1 MDKQKEVLQLAGKLA
16 LAAQRVLSANI
27 CNLSYRIS
35 ELQQALNEY
44 DNKII
49 EISNE
54 SKNQ

>member
-16 LAAQRVLSANI
+16 VAAQRVLSANI

-54 SKNQ
+54 SKN